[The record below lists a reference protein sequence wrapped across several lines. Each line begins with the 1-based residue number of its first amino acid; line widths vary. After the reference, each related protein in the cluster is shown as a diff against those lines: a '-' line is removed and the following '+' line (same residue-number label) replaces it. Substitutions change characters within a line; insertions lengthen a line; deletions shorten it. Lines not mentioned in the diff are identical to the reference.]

1 MSPNM
6 DEGNMEFIKAGAAC
20 FASFLLWGSVPL
32 ISYVA
37 LVPAGFSDQSLFGI
51 SCGLTGLMLF
61 ILGALK
67 SKFTLLTWYAS
78 GLEVLIVGG
87 SCAAAAYLIGWGTQA
102 MLVAMNFEI
111 AESTNHACNLTLS

>member
-1 MSPNM
+1 M

-67 SKFTLLTWYAS
+67 SKFTTMPWWRS
-78 GLEVLIVGG
+78 GLEILTVG
-87 SCAAAAYLIGWGTQA
+87 AATAGAAYLIGWGVERMVEHMGLA
-102 MLVAMNFEI
+102 GDDDL
-111 AESTNHACNLTLS
+111 